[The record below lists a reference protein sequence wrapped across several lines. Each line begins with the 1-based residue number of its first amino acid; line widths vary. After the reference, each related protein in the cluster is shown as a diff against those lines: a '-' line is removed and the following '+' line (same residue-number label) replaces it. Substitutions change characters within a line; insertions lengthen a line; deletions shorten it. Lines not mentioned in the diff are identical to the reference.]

1 MIPILPRLANA
12 FRSSVQLRLTSYFL
26 IILLPLVAVSI
37 FASLRSERILE
48 RKVNEQTVVALSS
61 AMEAIDLTM
70 DNLENMSMALATDT
84 NLIELLNL
92 TDPQLTGEM
101 NLDFQKVLVQL
112 SNMKSANS
120 YLTQLS
126 IYHAYSHTVL
136 SSKFGGR
143 RVDELPG
150 QAWYAELMQSRGKSR
165 LLVPKP
171 DEFNSY
177 QKLDQTFQPGYVSL
191 LRMMDPFKPGDR
203 KSVLMITLD
212 AAHLRKHLDTLVDGT
227 DESVYLTT
235 ADDRLIVG
243 AGSAGKTL
251 PVWDADGDIVT
262 VKPSAKSGKS
272 EMLVRYRSPSSG
284 WTVVLVKPAS
294 SMYAETDQLR
304 TFMYAI
310 IGISVLLTIV
320 ISWIV
325 YRGIASPLGSLAYG
339 MKQVRM
345 GRLDTNLPN
354 KREDEFGYLMSAF
367 NDMALEQKNLIENI
381 YEQQLLRLKAE
392 LRVLQSQINP
402 HFLYNTL
409 DSIYS
414 MAENYEAEEISEMA
428 LNLSK
433 FFRLSLS
440 KGQDEFT
447 VEETIEHLR
456 YYLRVQELR
465 FIDKL
470 SVDIRIDEA
479 CKPHPVLKLL
489 LQPIV
494 ENAILHGL
502 EQKKKDGVVRID
514 GRLEAGRLRLAVSDN
529 GKGIPPDR
537 LRYIRDEL
545 DRLYAHAGQAWDQ
558 ELKRK
563 DLYGL
568 WNVKARL
575 KLYYGDSAEL
585 TVDSIENEG
594 TTVALWIPIGGAH
607 ESDDR
612 GRRASAS

>member
-1 MIPILPRLANA
+1 MFPFLPRLANA

-26 IILLPLVAVSI
+26 IILLPLVAVSV

-70 DNLENMSMALATDT
+70 DNIENMSMALATDT
-84 NLIELLNL
+84 NLIDLLGR
-92 TDPQLTGEM
+92 TETQLTGEM
-101 NLDFQKVLVQL
+101 TLDFQKVLVQL

-120 YLTQLS
+120 YLVQLS
-126 IYHAYSHTVL
+126 IYHAYSHTIL

-143 RVDELPG
+143 RVDELAD

-171 DEFNSY
+171 DEFNTY
-177 QKLDQTFQPGYVSL
+177 QQLDQTFQPGYITL
-191 LRMMDPFKPGDR
+191 LRTMDPFKPGDR

-212 AAHLRKHLDTLVDGT
+212 AAHLRKHLDTLVHGT

-235 ADDRLIVG
+235 ADGGLIAG
-243 AGSAGKTL
+243 AGSVDGTMPA
-251 PVWDADGDIVT
+251 WEADGDIMT
-262 VKPSAKSGKS
+262 VQHSGIDGKS

-284 WTVVLVKPAS
+284 WTVVLVKPAAA
-294 SMYAETDQLR
+294 MYAETDQLR

-325 YRGIASPLGSLAYG
+325 YRGIASPLGALAYG
-339 MKQVRM
+339 MKQMRM

-354 KREDEFGYLMSAF
+354 KREDEFGYLTSAF

-392 LRVLQSQINP
+392 LRILQSQINP

-433 FFRLSLS
+433 FFRLSLG

-456 YYLRVQELR
+456 FYLRVQELR

-479 CKPHPVLKLL
+479 CKPYPVLKLL

-514 GRLEAGRLRLAVSDN
+514 GRVEAGRLRLEVSDN
-529 GKGIPPDR
+529 GKGIAPDR

-545 DRLYAHAGQAWDQ
+545 GRLYAHAGQAWDR
-558 ELKRK
+558 ELNRN

-575 KLYYGDSAEL
+575 KLYYGDLAEL

-594 TTVALWIPIGGAH
+594 TTVTLWIPIGGAH

>member
-101 NLDFQKVLVQL
+101 TLDFQKVLVQL
-112 SNMKSANS
+112 TNMKSANS

-126 IYHAYSHTVL
+126 IYHAYSHTIL

-143 RVDELPG
+143 RVDEIPG
-150 QAWYAELMQSRGKSR
+150 QDWYAELMQSHGKSR
-165 LLVPKP
+165 LLVPKR

-177 QKLDQTFQPGYVSL
+177 QQLDQTFQPGYVSL
-191 LRMMDPFKPGDR
+191 LRTMDPFKQGDR

-212 AAHLRKHLDTLVDGT
+212 AAHLRKHLDTLIDGT

-243 AGSAGKTL
+243 AGSVDETMPA
-251 PVWDADGDIVT
+251 WESEGDIVT
-262 VKPSAKSGKS
+262 VMPSAKSGKS
-272 EMLVRYRSPSSG
+272 EMLVRYQSPSSG
-284 WTVVLVKPAS
+284 WTVILVKPAAA
-294 SMYAETDQLR
+294 MYAETDQLR

-310 IGISVLLTIV
+310 IAISVLLTIV

-325 YRGIASPLGSLAYG
+325 YRGIASPLGALAYG

-470 SVDIRIDEA
+470 SVDIRIEEA
-479 CKPHPVLKLL
+479 CKPYPVLKLL

-502 EQKKKDGVVRID
+502 EQKKKNGVVRID
-514 GRLEAGRLRLAVSDN
+514 GRMEAGRLRLAVSDN

-558 ELKRK
+558 ELKRN

-594 TTVALWIPIGGAH
+594 TTVVLWIPIGGAR

-612 GRRASAS
+612 RRRASAS

>member
-1 MIPILPRLANA
+1 MTPILPRLANA
-12 FRSSVQLRLTSYFL
+12 FRRSVQLRLTSYFL
-26 IILLPLVAVSI
+26 IILLPLVAVSV

-48 RKVNEQTVVALSS
+48 RKVNDQTVVALSS
-61 AMEAIDLTM
+61 AMEAIDMTM

-84 NLIELLNL
+84 NLIELLNR
-92 TDPQLTGEM
+92 TEPQLTGEM
-101 NLDFQKVLVQL
+101 TLDFQKVLSQL
-112 SNMKSANS
+112 SNMNSVNS
-120 YLTQLS
+120 YLAQLS
-126 IYHAYSHTVL
+126 IYHAYSQTIV

-143 RVDELPG
+143 RVDELPE
-150 QAWYAELMQSRGKSR
+150 QDWYTGLMRSSGKSR

-171 DEFNSY
+171 NEFNSY
-177 QKLDQTFQPGYVSL
+177 QQLDQTFQPGYVTL
-191 LRMMDPFKPGDR
+191 LRSMDPFKPGTH

-212 AAHLRKHLDTLVDGT
+212 VDHLRKHLDTLVDGT
-227 DESVYLTT
+227 DESVYLST

-243 AGSAGKTL
+243 AGSAEGTP
-251 PVWDADGDIVT
+251 PVWEANGDMMTLRESADT
-262 VKPSAKSGKS
+262 GKR
-272 EMLVRYRSPSSG
+272 EMLVRYRSQTSG
-284 WTVVLVKPAS
+284 WTIMLVKPAAA
-294 SMYAETDQLR
+294 MYAETEQLR

-345 GRLDTNLPN
+345 GRLETSLPN

-367 NDMALEQKNLIENI
+367 NDMAQEQKNLIQNI

-428 LNLSK
+428 LHLSK

-447 VEETIEHLR
+447 VEETIEHLS

-465 FIDKL
+465 FVDKL
-470 SVDIRIDEA
+470 SVVIRIDEA
-479 CKPHPVLKLL
+479 CKRYMVLKLL

-502 EQKKKDGVVRID
+502 EHKKKDGRVLID
-514 GRLEAGRLRLAVSDN
+514 GRVEAGRLRLEVADN
-529 GKGIPPDR
+529 GKGIR
-537 LRYIRDEL
+537 AERMLYIKEEL
-545 DRLYAHAGQAWDQ
+545 GKFSLQAGKAWDQ
-558 ELKRK
+558 EMRRN

-575 KLYYGDSAEL
+575 KLYYGEEAEL
-585 TVDSIENEG
+585 TIDSIENEG
-594 TTVALWIPIGGAH
+594 TTVVLWIPIGGAH

>member
-1 MIPILPRLANA
+1 MTPILPRLASA
-12 FRSSVQLRLTSYFL
+12 FRRSVQLRLTSYFL
-26 IILLPLVAVSI
+26 IILLPLVAVSV

-48 RKVNEQTVVALSS
+48 RKVNDQTVVALSS

-70 DNLENMSMALATDT
+70 DHIENMSMALATDT
-84 NLIELLNL
+84 NLIALLAR
-92 TDPQLTGEM
+92 TEPQLTGEM
-101 NLDFQKVLVQL
+101 NLDFQKVLLQL

-126 IYHAYSHTVL
+126 TYHAYSHTML

-143 RVDELPG
+143 RVDEIPG
-150 QAWYAELMQSRGKSR
+150 QAWYAELMKSGGKSR

-171 DEFNSY
+171 GEFNSY
-177 QKLDQTFQPGYVSL
+177 QQLDQTFQPGYVTL
-191 LRMMDPFKPGDR
+191 LRSMDPFKPGER
-203 KSVLMITLD
+203 KSVLMITLN
-212 AAHLRKHLDTLVDGT
+212 AAHLRKHLDTLVQGT
-227 DESVYLTT
+227 DERVYLTT
-235 ADDRLIVG
+235 ADGRLVAKAG
-243 AGSAGKTL
+243 AADGAMPS
-251 PVWDADGDIVT
+251 WEADGDIVT
-262 VKPSAKSGKS
+262 VRETGDSGKS

-284 WTVVLVKPAS
+284 WTVVLGKPAA

-440 KGQDEFT
+440 KGQDVFT

-470 SVDIRIDEA
+470 SVDIRIEEA
-479 CKPHPVLKLL
+479 CKFCTVLKLL

-502 EQKKKDGVVRID
+502 EHKKKDGLVRID
-514 GRLEAGRLRLAVSDN
+514 CRLERGMLRLEVSDN
-529 GKGIPPDR
+529 GKGIGADR
-537 LRYIRDEL
+537 LRYIRGEL
-545 DRLYAHAGQAWDQ
+545 ERLYVHAGQAWDQ
-558 ELKRK
+558 ELRRN

-575 KLYYGDSAEL
+575 KLYYGESAEL
-585 TVDSIENEG
+585 TVDSTENEG
-594 TTVALWIPIGGAH
+594 TTVVLWIPIGGVY